1 MDFKRTR
8 SHFHPRGPAR
18 RARWQTSIGP
28 KRTSWRSGWRAA
40 PDGGSGGLGRA
51 RVSQGAA
58 ARTYNPAHDDCHR
71 LRRSTLMRRA
81 LDLARTVMYTTAP
94 NPRSA
99 ASSCATDACW
109 AKARPSRR
117 AARTPRCAPCAMP
130 RPVARR
136 WRAPPSMS
144 RWSRAAITAAPR
156 PAWTPCWPPRRRAWW
171 WRSATPIPG
180 QRPGPGAAARRRH
193 RRHHRRLPRGS
204 AGAQRG
210 LHLPHESRAAL
221 GLDEDGGFAGWPQRV
236 A

>member
-18 RARWQTSIGP
+18 RAPRQTSIGP

-40 PDGGSGGLGRA
+40 PDGGTAGWDGRRSPRA
-51 RVSQGAA
+51 RPRGHTILRMTTA
-58 ARTYNPAHDDCHR
+58 TDYDD
-71 LRRSTLMRRA
+71 LLWMRRA
-81 LDLARTVMYTTAP
+81 LDLARTVMYTTVP
-94 NPRSA
+94 NPGSA
-99 ASSCATDACW
+99 ASSSATDACW

-144 RWSRAAITAAPR
+144 RWSRAAITAAPPLR
-156 PAWTPCWPPRRRAWW
+156 GRRAG
-171 WRSATPIPG
+171 R
-180 QRPGPGAAARRRH
+180 AARVVVAIGDPNPLVNGQGLA
-193 RRHHRRLPRGS
+193 RLRAAGIAVTTGVCQEES
-204 AGAQRG
+204 AGAQCG